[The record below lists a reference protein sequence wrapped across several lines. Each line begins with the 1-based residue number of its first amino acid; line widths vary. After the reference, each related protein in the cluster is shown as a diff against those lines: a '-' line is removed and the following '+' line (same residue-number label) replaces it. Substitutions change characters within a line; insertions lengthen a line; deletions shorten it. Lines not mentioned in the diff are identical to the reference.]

1 MFQAFIVVLRESFES
16 FLIVAII
23 LSYLQKA
30 GRREL
35 TPAVTAGI
43 FCSAVTSAGLGY
55 WLWQGANGPLWEG
68 IFGLVSAV
76 FVLTLVIHMWK
87 TARTL
92 KADMESELASH
103 TQGKADQAA
112 FLGVFLFTVFMISR
126 EGMET
131 ALLLI
136 QIHSSDIVAGAALG
150 AAGALAMSFLWVRCG
165 HLINTK
171 RFFQVTS
178 LFLFLFVLQILL
190 YSFHEFTEAGLFPN
204 SEALHIATEPYS
216 PDGLYGKWFTPVM
229 VAFCALWLCWA
240 WLQDRAVRVLDSA
253 SR

>member
-23 LSYLQKA
+23 LSYLQKT

-35 TPAVTAGI
+35 VSVVTWGI
-43 FCSAVTSAGLGY
+43 VCSLLTSAGLGF

-68 IFGLVSAV
+68 IFGLVSAL
-76 FVLTLVIHMWK
+76 FVLTLVVHMWK
-87 TARTL
+87 TAGSL
-92 KADMESELASH
+92 KKDMESALSLKTA
-103 TQGKADQAA
+103 GKAGWAA
-112 FLGVFLFTVFMISR
+112 VGGVFLFTVFMISR

-136 QIHSSDIVAGAALG
+136 QIHEPNILAGAALG
-150 AAGALAMSFLWVRCG
+150 AAGALAISLLWLRCG
-165 HLINTK
+165 HLINVK

-178 LFLFLFVLQILL
+178 IFLFLFVFQILL
-190 YSFHEFTEAGLFPN
+190 YSFHEFTEAGLFPG

-216 PDGLYGKWFTPVM
+216 PEGLYGKWITPLM
-229 VAFCALWLCWA
+229 VGVCSLWLLWA
-240 WLQDRAVRVLDSA
+240 WIKDRSA
-253 SR
+253 RPAEL